1 MAVGQRLGGGG
12 GRGGG
17 GDGGDCSDRE
27 LATCSISS
35 WPCMHLRCDDAPFGP
50 SSSGDDDGI
59 VFISFSASSS
69 DSFSWPSNC
78 LV

>member
-1 MAVGQRLGGGG
+1 MAVGQRLGGG

-35 WPCMHLRCDDAPFGP
+35 
-50 SSSGDDDGI
+50 
-59 VFISFSASSS
+59 
-69 DSFSWPSNC
+69 
-78 LV
+78 

>member
-12 GRGGG
+12 RGG

-35 WPCMHLRCDDAPFGP
+35 
-50 SSSGDDDGI
+50 
-59 VFISFSASSS
+59 
-69 DSFSWPSNC
+69 
-78 LV
+78 